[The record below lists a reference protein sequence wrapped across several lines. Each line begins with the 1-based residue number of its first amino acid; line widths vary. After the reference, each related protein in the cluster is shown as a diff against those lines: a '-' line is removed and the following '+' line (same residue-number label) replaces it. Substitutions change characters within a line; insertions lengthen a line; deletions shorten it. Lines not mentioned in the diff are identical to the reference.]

1 MPSASQESID
11 LMVARKNPVY
21 LQPADEIE
29 ALKRELAEQRRQ
41 FQFELKLLDLSLAHI
56 FDFLKT
62 IESKDDIVEACTLV
76 RANVA
81 TLIVSAAQKF
91 TDEDGKSPDA
101 VMGPGQA
108 ARAKVTPVGPYDGR
122 AC

>member
-1 MPSASQESID
+1 
-11 LMVARKNPVY
+11 MVARKNPVY

-29 ALKRELAEQRRQ
+29 ALKRELVEQRRQ

-62 IESKDDIVEACTLV
+62 IESKDDIVEACALV

-81 TLIVSAAQKF
+81 TLIESAAQKF
-91 TDEDGKSPDA
+91 TNEDGKSP
-101 VMGPGQA
+101 
-108 ARAKVTPVGPYDGR
+108 
-122 AC
+122 

>member
-1 MPSASQESID
+1 
-11 LMVARKNPVY
+11 MVARKNPEY

-41 FQFELKLLDLSLAHI
+41 FKFELKLLDLSLANI

-62 IESKDDIVEACTLV
+62 IESKDDIVEACALV

-81 TLIVSAAQKF
+81 TLIESAAQKF
-91 TDEDGKSPDA
+91 TDKDGKSP
-101 VMGPGQA
+101 
-108 ARAKVTPVGPYDGR
+108 
-122 AC
+122 